1 MRCLIIGGT
10 RVIGPYVVRNLQLR
24 GWNVAVLH
32 RGLHVAALPPNVQR
46 FTDDF
51 AGIPVL
57 RVPPAAIRFAPDVVL
72 HMIAMGEQDA
82 EAAMAMFAGRA
93 GRIVVLSSG
102 DVYRAYGRF
111 IGTEPG
117 PIEPTPLNED
127 APLREQLFPYRE
139 AASSKGDLKY
149 WYDKILV
156 ENSVRGRTELPGT
169 VLRLPKVYGPGE
181 NADLATI
188 YGFRH
193 QPQWRWT
200 HGYVDNVAKAIALA
214 VCDPRA
220 ANNVFNVGE
229 AHTPTMAERLS
240 RLPERDV
247 PLATE
252 DPKNFAQDIAYDT
265 SKIRRELGFCE
276 DVDEIAAMA
285 ECVRQGW
292 N

>member
-10 RVIGPYVVRNLQLR
+10 RVIGPYVVKKLQLS

-32 RGLHVAALPPNVQR
+32 RGIHEAALPANVQR
-46 FTDDF
+46 FTDEF

-57 RVPPAAIRFAPDVVL
+57 RVPSAAIRFAPDVVL

-82 EAAMAMFAGRA
+82 GAAMAIFAGHA

-111 IGTEPG
+111 VGTEPG

-139 AASSKGDLKY
+139 SAPTKQDLKY

-156 ENSVRGRTELPGT
+156 ERAVRGRIDLPAT

-200 HGYVDNVAKAIALA
+200 HGYVENVAKAIALA

-229 AHTPTMAERLS
+229 SRTPTMAERLS
-240 RLPERDV
+240 RLPDRDV
-247 PLATE
+247 ALAAE
-252 DPKNFAQDIAYDT
+252 DAKNFAQDIAYDT
-265 SKIRRELGFCE
+265 SKIRRELGFSE
-276 DVDEIAAMA
+276 DIDEIDAMA
-285 ECVRQGW
+285 ECVRR
-292 N
+292 